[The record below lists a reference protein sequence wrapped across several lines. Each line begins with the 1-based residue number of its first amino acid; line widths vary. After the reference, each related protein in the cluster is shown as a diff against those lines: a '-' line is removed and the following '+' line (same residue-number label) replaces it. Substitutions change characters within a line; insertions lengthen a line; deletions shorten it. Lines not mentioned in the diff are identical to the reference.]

1 MAGIP
6 ESYETDDI
14 YLGAYF
20 MLCGCHLDH
29 KRRNGQ
35 KVLFTFS
42 NPTGSI
48 TELRS
53 QFYMGAVGKLHDY
66 SQKVVAMKQLLFD

>member
-1 MAGIP
+1 MAGSN

-20 MLCGCHLDH
+20 MLCGCNLVH
-29 KRRNGQ
+29 KRKVGQ

-42 NPTGSI
+42 NPAGS
-48 TELRS
+48 TVELRS
-53 QFYMGAVGKLHDY
+53 QYYTGAIGKLHDY
-66 SQKVVAMKQLLFD
+66 AQKVVAMKQLLFD